1 MDSKNNKIPKAKK
14 ILITGSAGFIGYHLI
29 KKLIQTNN
37 EIIGLDIIN
46 DYYDLRVKFGRL
58 DKCGI
63 HIQNIKHNEM
73 TQSTKFSNYRFIK
86 LDLSDQKHIYQL
98 FENENFD
105 VVVNLAAQAGVR
117 YSITNPDAY
126 LQSNIIGFYNIL
138 EACRQNKI
146 KHLVFASS
154 SSVYGWN
161 EKLPFSTSDNVDHPI
176 SLYAASK
183 KSNELLAHSYSALY
197 NIPTTGLRFFTVYG
211 PWGRPDMALFLFAKN
226 IILGKPIDVYNHGN
240 MMRDFTYIDDIVE
253 GILRII
259 EKPAKP
265 NSSWSGLDPDP
276 GSSKAPYKIYNI
288 GNNSPVR
295 LMDFIEAIEKAIGKK
310 AIKKLLPLQ
319 PGDVPASHADVTD
332 LIRDFDYKPDT
343 SIEEGISKF
352 IKWYLEFYKIN

>member
-1 MDSKNNKIPKAKK
+1 MK
-14 ILITGSAGFIGYHLI
+14 ILITGSAGFIGYHLV
-29 KKLIQTNN
+29 KKLIKDQRNQV
-37 EIIGLDIIN
+37 IGLDNIN
-46 DYYDLRVKFGRL
+46 DYYDLRVKYGRL
-58 DKCGI
+58 DDCGI
-63 HIQNIKHNEM
+63 HMQSIKHNVM
-73 TQSTKFSNYRFIK
+73 IQSEKFSNYCFIK
-86 LDLSDQKHIYQL
+86 LDLSIPKHIYQL

-138 EACRQNKI
+138 EACRQNII
-146 KHLVFASS
+146 KHLVYASS

-161 EKLPFSTSDNVDHPI
+161 EKMPFSTSDNVDHPI

-197 NIPTTGLRFFTVYG
+197 NISTTGLRFFTVYG

-226 IILGKPIDVYNHGN
+226 IIEGKPIDVYNHGN

-253 GILRII
+253 GISRVIK
-259 EKPAKP
+259 KPA
-265 NSSWSGLDPDP
+265 SSNHNWNGKIPDP

-295 LMDFIEAIEKAIGKK
+295 LMNFIEVIEKVVGKK
-310 AIKKLLPLQ
+310 AIKNLMPLQ
-319 PGDVPASHADVTD
+319 PGDVPSSHAAVDD
-332 LIRDFDYKPDT
+332 LVQDFNYNPDT
-343 SIEEGISKF
+343 SIEDGINKF
-352 IKWYLEFYKIN
+352 IKWYLEFYK